1 MDTASLGRVA
11 ERVLNKKRDLDE
23 VETLLRDGKVDVVRE
38 CLRLRI
44 DTLYSRG
51 EMTRE
56 VALELYNQLQ
66 LPPESAGLF
75 PQRIRIRC

>member
-1 MDTASLGRVA
+1 MDTNDLMRIA
-11 ERVLNKKRDLDE
+11 EKIMNEEQQHDVS
-23 VETLLRDGKVDVVRE
+23 VFLRDGRTDLAKE
-38 CLRLRI
+38 LLRLRI

-56 VALELYNQLQ
+56 VALELYNRLQ
-66 LPPESAGLF
+66 LPPEFAGLF